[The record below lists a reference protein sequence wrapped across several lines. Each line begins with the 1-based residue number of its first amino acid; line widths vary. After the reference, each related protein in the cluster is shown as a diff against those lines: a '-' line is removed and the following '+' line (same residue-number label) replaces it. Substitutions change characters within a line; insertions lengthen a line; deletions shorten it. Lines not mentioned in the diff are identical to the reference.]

1 MYSDNFS
8 LVASCPGIWREPKI
22 ELTSV
27 ETELWKP
34 SQMTHLILF
43 TLQFLVE
50 LIFLLSVISDKKKLS

>member
-1 MYSDNFS
+1 MQHDAYR
-8 LVASCPGIWREPKI
+8 IWREPKI

-50 LIFLLSVISDKKKLS
+50 LNFLL